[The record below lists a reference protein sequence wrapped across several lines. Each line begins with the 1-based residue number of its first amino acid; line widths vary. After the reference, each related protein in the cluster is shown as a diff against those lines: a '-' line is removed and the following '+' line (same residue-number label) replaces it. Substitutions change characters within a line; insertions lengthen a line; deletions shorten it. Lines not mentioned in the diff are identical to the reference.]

1 MMSDKDKRD
10 AKRYR
15 FIKKLARSETS
26 SRDAYFWIMIRK
38 EYGFNLF
45 GRGSRPPKVTN
56 YRTLS
61 GAVDRMMRD
70 AKGAR

>member
-1 MMSDKDKRD
+1 MSNKDKRD

-15 FIKKLARSETS
+15 FIKRQARSETS
-26 SRDAYFWIMIRK
+26 SREAYFWIMVKK
-38 EYGFNLF
+38 EYGGNWF
-45 GRGSRPPKVTN
+45 GKSAKVTN
-56 YRTLS
+56 YRTLN

>member
-1 MMSDKDKRD
+1 MSDKDKRD

-38 EYGFNLF
+38 EYGLNLF
-45 GRGSRPPKVTN
+45 GTPAKVIN
-56 YRTLS
+56 YRTIT
-61 GAVDRMMRD
+61 GAVDHMMRD
-70 AKGAR
+70 ARRKP

>member
-1 MMSDKDKRD
+1 MSDKDKRD

-26 SRDAYFWIMIRK
+26 SRDAYFWIVIRK
-38 EYGFNLF
+38 EYGRGFF
-45 GRGSRPPKVTN
+45 GKPAKVTN
-56 YRTLS
+56 YRTIN

-70 AKGAR
+70 SRRK

>member
-1 MMSDKDKRD
+1 MSEKQDKRD

-15 FIKKLARSETS
+15 FIKRLARAETS

-38 EYGFNLF
+38 EVGHKWF
-45 GRGSRPPKVTN
+45 GKPTKVTN
-56 YRTLS
+56 YRTLN

-70 AKGAR
+70 AKGRT

>member
-1 MMSDKDKRD
+1 MSDKDKRD

-26 SRDAYFWIMIRK
+26 SREAYFWIMIRK

-56 YRTLS
+56 YRTIN

-70 AKGAR
+70 ARMKP

>member
-1 MMSDKDKRD
+1 MSDRDKRD

-15 FIKKLARSETS
+15 FIKKLAGAETS

-38 EYGFNLF
+38 EVGAGRF
-45 GRGSRPPKVTN
+45 GKPAKVTN
-56 YRTLS
+56 YRTFN

-70 AKGAR
+70 TKGKP